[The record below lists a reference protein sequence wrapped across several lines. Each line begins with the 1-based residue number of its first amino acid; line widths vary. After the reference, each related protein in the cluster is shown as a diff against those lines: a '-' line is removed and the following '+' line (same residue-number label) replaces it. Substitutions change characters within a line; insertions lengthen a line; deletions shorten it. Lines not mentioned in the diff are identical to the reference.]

1 MVTPTAKAALFNHVT
16 NYFKY
21 EIIYCQMEDLP
32 DTFSRH
38 GDGVGVSGSVGRV
51 RREVDG

>member
-1 MVTPTAKAALFNHVT
+1 MVTPTVKAALFNHVT

-21 EIIYCQMEDLP
+21 EIIYYKMENSQ
-32 DTFSRH
+32 DTVSGH